1 MVATEGLGRPFAD
14 LHPAASGRL
23 PPVAVWFF
31 QQFERLVCV
40 KAACQESQKGEEGT
54 DMAAHEPEECDLL
67 VTKAIQSGD
76 LDAAVALYEPNA
88 SFVASPGQ
96 LATGHAAIRE
106 VLEGFISGEAT
117 FNVDAVTAVPNAD
130 GSVAVTRA
138 KGSSTS
144 RGPDGKPV
152 TTPFHS
158 VEVVRKQPDGT
169 WLFIIDDPTGEG
181 LE

>member
-1 MVATEGLGRPFAD
+1 M
-14 LHPAASGRL
+14 PAR
-23 PPVAVWFF
+23 
-31 QQFERLVCV
+31 
-40 KAACQESQKGEEGT
+40 K
-54 DMAAHEPEECDLL
+54 PEDCDLL

-88 SFVASPGQ
+88 SFVVSPGQ
-96 LATGHAAIRE
+96 LATGQAAIRE

-117 FNVDAVTAVPNAD
+117 FTVDTVTALPNAD

-144 RGPDGKPV
+144 PGPDGKPV

-169 WLFIIDDPTGEG
+169 WLFVIDDPSGEG